1 MVVTYQLLDSKY
13 RLMSWRPASDI
24 ETNFKAIFD
33 AIISGAL
40 IPAIVCSLVL
50 DHIRY
55 YRSFKSSR
63 PDVCAIT
70 FTQAIY
76 PTIIIVLVA
85 LNRSHIEKG
94 LSQHLESMPT
104 PRLAITAN
112 TIERRDTMP
121 DYRRSEVLVI
131 EGGGRGLVCAVGMED
146 VRKPIEWKVD
156 SVV

>member
-1 MVVTYQLLDSKY
+1 MHSYWITLTTL
-13 RLMSWRPASDI
+13 A
-24 ETNFKAIFD
+24 
-33 AIISGAL
+33 
-40 IPAIVCSLVL
+40 
-50 DHIRY
+50 H
-55 YRSFKSSR
+55 SR
-63 PDVCAIT
+63 FRWSDVCAIT

-94 LSQHLESMPT
+94 LSQHIESMPT

-112 TIERRDTMP
+112 TMETRYTAP

-131 EGGGRGLVCAVGMED
+131 DGDGQGLRWAVSTED
-146 VRKPIEWKVD
+146 ASKPIKLEVD